1 LVLAA
6 VVILIF
12 SIVGL
17 RFRSLGTISPVEQ
30 VFVDISG
37 FVQKGLSGPLRWS
50 QEIWRSYIALQDVR
64 VENEALRTEVDRLKS
79 DITCYREALIANARF
94 KRLLDIKE
102 ETKTP
107 TVAANVVGVDIAP
120 WVATLTVNRGSKDG
134 VGPGMVVLGGAGVL
148 GQVVDSAL
156 YFSKVLLLSDSNSA
170 VSAIIQRNRVQGIL
184 KGVGSGKSRLVY
196 VDKEADVEVGD
207 AVVTSGLDGVFPKG
221 LLLGEVNAVEDGPV
235 SDLFQMVGVTPVVD
249 LQRVEEVLIL
259 KKGRSFV
266 ETTD

>member
-1 LVLAA
+1 LAA

-17 RFRSLGTISPVEQ
+17 RFRSFGAISPMEQ
-30 VFVDISG
+30 IFVDISG

-50 QEIWRSYIALQDVR
+50 QEIWRSYISLQDVR
-64 VENEALRTEVDRLKS
+64 VENEALRTDVDRLKS
-79 DITCYREALIANARF
+79 DITRYREALIANARF

-120 WVATLTVNRGSKDG
+120 WVATLTVDRGSKDG
-134 VGPGMVVLGGAGVL
+134 VGAGMVVLGGAGVL
-148 GQVVDSAL
+148 GQVADSAL

-170 VSAIIQRNRVQGIL
+170 VSAIIQRNRVRGIL
-184 KGVGSGKSRLVY
+184 KGVGGGKSRLAY

-235 SDLFQMVGVTPVVD
+235 SDLFQMVAVTPVVD